1 MHTGPRPELDTSG
14 LIQLMVGRP
23 LNQLFVHTS
32 HRVGEVALEVRRAS
46 RLGEF
51 SEVSFSLHRG
61 EILGLGGLIGAGRS
75 ELAQAIFGIKQLDS
89 GEIFVHGEKIVVGS
103 VQDAVDAGIA
113 YVPEERKSQGLLGS
127 FSVKANISYSSLS
140 RISRLGFI
148 DQRNEGRLAERF
160 GNLLMIRGGSLHTP
174 VERLSGGNQQKVVIS
189 KILALDPQIII
200 LDEPTRGVDIGA
212 KSEIYRIIDG
222 LAKEG
227 RAVWLISSEM
237 NELLAMAD
245 RVLVMHEGRLS
256 GEFQREAFSAE
267 TIAAAA
273 AGFDLQLGAEPTVH
287 SDGPKRDEQQSTT
300 RACVVQRWFKSPA
313 GPPLVF
319 LTVLLGALVISTP
332 GFARLTNLQS
342 IIDQV
347 AVVGIVA
354 SAVNMVILAG
364 EIDVSVGSVLAVC
377 AFVYG
382 NVAMRYGGS
391 MLALGAS
398 IATGLG
404 LGVTSGVL
412 VTMARVPSIIAT
424 LGMLLALR
432 GAVLLYGADQVV
444 NLSTDSRAFG
454 LGSFAGTTVSAW
466 ILILVFVL
474 FWFLERHS
482 VWGREVLAVG
492 GNSRAAELAGL
503 SVRTV
508 KLWCFIS
515 SGLACGLAAAVFIG
529 QIGQLQA
536 TAASG
541 FELRVIAAVVLGGT
555 SIAGGRGSVLSP
567 IIGAVLVGVILNG
580 LTLNRI
586 PGSWEQLVI
595 GFLILAA
602 ISFDS
607 IRSRLSAKP

>member
-1 MHTGPRPELDTSG
+1 
-14 LIQLMVGRP
+14 
-23 LNQLFVHTS
+23 
-32 HRVGEVALEVRRAS
+32 
-46 RLGEF
+46 
-51 SEVSFSLHRG
+51 VSFSLHRG

-75 ELAQAIFGIKQLDS
+75 ELAQAIFGINPLDS
-89 GEIFVHGEKIVVGS
+89 GEIFVQGKKIVVGS
-103 VQDAVDAGIA
+103 VEDAMQAGIA

-127 FSVKANISYSSLS
+127 FSVAANISYSSLS

-148 DQRNEGRLAERF
+148 DQRSEGRLAERF
-160 GNLLMIRGGSLHTP
+160 GNLLMIRGGSLNTP

-245 RVLVMHEGRLS
+245 RVLVMHEGRLR

-267 TIAAAA
+267 TIGAAA
-273 AGFDLQLGAEPTVH
+273 AGFDLKLGTEPTVH
-287 SDGPKRDEQQSTT
+287 SDGPKRDEQQSTA
-300 RACVVQRWFKSPA
+300 RARVVQRWFKSPA
-313 GPPLVF
+313 GPPLLF

-354 SAVNMVILAG
+354 LAVNTVILAG

-391 MLALGAS
+391 ILALGAS
-398 IATGLG
+398 LTAGLG
-404 LGVTSGVL
+404 LGVTNGVL
-412 VTMARVPSIIAT
+412 VTSARVPSIIAT

-432 GAVLLYGADQVV
+432 GAVLLYGANQVV

-454 LGSFAGTTVSAW
+454 LGSFAGMTVSAW
-466 ILILVFVL
+466 VLILVFVL

-508 KLWCFIS
+508 KLWCFIN

-580 LTLNRI
+580 LTLNRV

-595 GFLILAA
+595 GFLILTA